1 MGSRLNI
8 LHLSETPHLPR
19 EIVQPE
25 AATLLPHGMQFH
37 PHHAPLDP
45 GPTAVSPPHAMG
57 LDSVE
62 LVMAVE
68 KQFDMTIEQLYR
80 EDADFVRDLGM
91 D

>member
-45 GPTAVSPPHAMG
+45 GPAAVSPPHAME
-57 LDSVE
+57 LNSVE
-62 LVMAVE
+62 LFMAVE
-68 KQFDMTIEQLYR
+68 RGSDVTPSAPIH
-80 EDADFVRDLGM
+80 ALGM
-91 D
+91 N